1 MAKNKL
7 TKQTL
12 RSSFFIHLLTPKGEM
27 NELFSLTLYVFHK
40 YNYSF
45 NLKLSITEN
54 KLPLKNNPNIQTL
67 RICLGA
73 LTLLKLKFFIEST
86 INKGKS

>member
-1 MAKNKL
+1 
-7 TKQTL
+7 
-12 RSSFFIHLLTPKGEM
+12 M

-45 NLKLSITEN
+45 NFKLSNTVN

-67 RICLGA
+67 KICLGPF
-73 LTLLKLKFFIEST
+73 TLLKLKFFYFAEST
-86 INKGKS
+86 VDKDKC